1 MNRLEEGES
10 QRVNPSPLNSF
21 NYKMTTAE
29 AAKAAKEAK
38 AAADKIICVAIYLS
52 GLRGVI
58 ATTGRKITSG
68 REGWWS
74 APLRAVGCSLAA
86 STNGQVAVLVRGR
99 SVGGA
104 GSVVH

>member
-1 MNRLEEGES
+1 MNRLEGE
-10 QRVNPSPLNSF
+10 RVNPATLNSF
-21 NYKMTTAE
+21 NYKMTM
-29 AAKAAKEAK
+29 EAK

-86 STNGQVAVLVRGR
+86 STNGQVAVLVRAR
-99 SVGGA
+99 FVGA
-104 GSVVH
+104 ASVVH